1 MRIMLNR
8 LKEELKDAEIKR
20 DLLNDKIKRIKL
32 IIKQN
37 DNGSIW

>member
-37 DNGSIW
+37 HNGSI

>member
-1 MRIMLNR
+1 MLNR
-8 LKEELKDAEIKR
+8 LKEELKEVEIKI

-37 DNGSIW
+37 DNGSI

>member
-8 LKEELKDAEIKR
+8 LKEELKEAEIKR
-20 DLLNDKIKRIKL
+20 DILNDKIKRIKL

-37 DNGSIW
+37 NNGSI

>member
-1 MRIMLNR
+1 MLSR
-8 LKEELKDAEIKR
+8 LKEELKEAEVKR

-32 IIKQN
+32 IIKEN

>member
-37 DNGSIW
+37 DNGSI

>member
-1 MRIMLNR
+1 MLSR
-8 LKEELKDAEIKR
+8 LKEELKESEIKR

-37 DNGSIW
+37 DNGGI

>member
-1 MRIMLNR
+1 MLSR
-8 LKEELKDAEIKR
+8 LKEELKESEIKR

-37 DNGSIW
+37 DNGSI

>member
-1 MRIMLNR
+1 MLSR
-8 LKEELKDAEIKR
+8 LKEELKEVEIKI

-37 DNGSIW
+37 DNGSI

>member
-1 MRIMLNR
+1 MLNR
-8 LKEELKDAEIKR
+8 LKEELKESEIKR

-37 DNGSIW
+37 DNGSI

>member
-8 LKEELKDAEIKR
+8 LKEELKEVEIKI

-37 DNGSIW
+37 DNGSI

>member
-8 LKEELKDAEIKR
+8 LKEELKEAEIKR

-37 DNGSIW
+37 DNGSI

>member
-8 LKEELKDAEIKR
+8 LKEELKESEIKR

-37 DNGSIW
+37 DNGSI